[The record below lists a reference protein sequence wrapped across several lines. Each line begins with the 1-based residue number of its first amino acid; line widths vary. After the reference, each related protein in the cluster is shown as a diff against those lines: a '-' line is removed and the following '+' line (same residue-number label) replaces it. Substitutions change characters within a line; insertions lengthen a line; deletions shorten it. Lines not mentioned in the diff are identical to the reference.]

1 MIKVL
6 PSSNPCP
13 EDKLLGYSKKL
24 MELGVEYLHCDV
36 MDGEFVE
43 NSCLNFETLKYVRDN
58 SNILLDVHLM
68 TYNLLDTVKKFL
80 SLKPNIIT
88 FHYEALKSEREFFK
102 IVKLLKNKDI
112 LVGLAIKPQ
121 TPIDVITRLINY
133 VDLILIMSVQP
144 GKSGQMFLESSY
156 EKIKTIKKLI
166 KDKNIII
173 EVDGGINSDNS
184 QKVISC
190 GAEFLVMGSAFY
202 NAKDKLELL
211 CNIDSHYKK

>member
-43 NSCLNFETLKYVRDN
+43 NSCLNFETLKYARDN

-68 TYNLLDTVKKFL
+68 TYNLLDTVKKFS

-112 LVGLAIKPQ
+112 LVGLAIKPK

-133 VDLILIMSVQP
+133 VDLLLIMSVEP
-144 GKSGQMFLESSY
+144 GFGGQKFMPIALD
-156 EKIKTIKKLI
+156 KIKYLKDI
-166 KDKNIII
+166 KDKHNFQYLI
-173 EVDGGINSDNS
+173 EVDGGINVDTAKLVKDVGCDVIVVGTYLMNS
-184 QKVISC
+184 EKFHEC
-190 GAEFLVMGSAFY
+190 YE
-202 NAKDKLELL
+202 ELKR
-211 CNIDSHYKK
+211 I